1 MLNEFK
7 GPYMHSILAFY
18 LSMGI
23 HIYDSKVVI
32 TLIYTGKKKCSTLLI
47 AWATKIYGEL
57 SFVL

>member
-32 TLIYTGKKKCSTLLI
+32 TLIYTGKKNVPL
-47 AWATKIYGEL
+47 Y
-57 SFVL
+57 